1 LIDAGWRARSVTIS
15 GPSLD
20 WRKDAFAHTQHA
32 INVAVDL
39 LWSCIAPDDERSA
52 IGDYQFLSDNNNL
65 DA

>member
-1 LIDAGWRARSVTIS
+1 MTIL

-20 WRKDAFAHTQHA
+20 WRKDAFVHTQHA
-32 INVAVDL
+32 VNVAVDL
-39 LWSCIAPDDERSA
+39 LWSCIAPDGERSA